1 VQDVPDMS
9 ILNEIIRN
17 QYEAMQLNDDV
28 WYRKIMGTSVSAAR
42 CNDSPFEESAWNKIT
57 PILNEE
63 LDVKKY
69 LVIIDDNLESL
80 WSYNSDLAL
89 FGTKSRH
96 YNIVTIYTT
105 QVFRRLPSTI
115 WQNCDIS
122 FYLYLTVSDNT
133 FDELFNKKKLVLF
146 NQFYEDYVRKGPQYS
161 FICANSNPSVQNDC
175 NMFYEY
181 GDTRKRMW
189 IEM

>member
-1 VQDVPDMS
+1 MQDVPDMS
-9 ILNEIIRN
+9 VLNEIIRN

-28 WYRKIMGTSVSAAR
+28 RYRKIMGTSARAAP
-42 CNDSPFEESAWNKIT
+42 CNDSPFEGSAWNKIT

-80 WSYNSDLAL
+80 RSYNSDLAL

-115 WQNCDIS
+115 RQNCDIS
-122 FYLYLTVSDNT
+122 FYLYLTVSDDT
-133 FDELFNKKKLVLF
+133 FNEMFNKKKLVLF
-146 NQFYEDYVRKGPQYS
+146 N
-161 FICANSNPSVQNDC
+161 
-175 NMFYEY
+175 
-181 GDTRKRMW
+181 
-189 IEM
+189 